1 MTVKENHT
9 ILSRATIRAVVIT
22 ALVAV
27 AAVFST
33 QNTDVAFGSCPYTPN
48 SGDQADLWLDMGSQD
63 TYFTDSEW
71 PGYGSQDL
79 QPQRSLPRRHQH
91 TDVHR
96 LGSNHE
102 HNIVRDQ
109 LHDGTIVHRYQKY
122 REHADLPETLQLGWD
137 YTSLQFGI
145 THERKCILNAG
156 QSHIYPM
163 LITDSDMQ
171 GTPLTYT
178 TGGEDGTGN
187 QNTQTTTGTQNNNR
201 TTTGTDATN
210 TGTTNRPTGHGNGHG
225 KVGLGERPYGN
236 FEDLECERTDYA
248 GCAAIYGEMKILK
261 SSFGAQG
268 WYDVYPEFGI
278 LTGDEIEARKNVP
291 VPIHYPP
298 TSMSWGLLLEAP
310 DDYPEGLVFNCDVQ
324 WFKNGSPM
332 PIPKVMRDWSRF
344 YDFCYIGKDANG
356 NMAFSAGVA
365 HHHLADGLAFE
376 DYPVPFGP
384 GNYRVEMRIGFDKPD
399 STWQPFTERSFT
411 IDDWDPETE
420 CNVPFEQLPTDN
432 VELRALKTACKGAF
446 GKRFKVNDNIAVDC
460 TDYATCAEEY
470 GGLIYS
476 ASFEGYREY
485 SPMHTGLQDKQS
497 PWFGGLYSPGAVMFD
512 VKLQFKP
519 KYNALSH
526 ELPDGYQF
534 TLMVKHMHADSRE
547 EIGRSTCL
555 WGNPE
560 GPEPTPIDGRCG
572 SGIRG
577 IGEGTA
583 ILDSF
588 DRWIPGD
595 YITEVWMDQTMFG
608 SHAFR
613 VYQVDYATD
622 CSPGAGNT
630 HVFQRPVY
638 KKHKA
643 DMAALGMPINE
654 NYQLAKNTSRHLGHA
669 CYAYGNTN
677 RD

>member
-9 ILSRATIRAVVIT
+9 ILSRATVRAIVIT

-33 QNTDVAFGSCPYTPN
+33 QNAGVAFGSCPYTP
-48 SGDQADLWLDMGSQD
+48 SPGDQADLWLDMNGED
-63 TYFTDSEW
+63 TYFTDAEW
-71 PGYGSQDL
+71 PTYEVKTF
-79 QPQRSLPRRHQH
+79 SLKGPFRGE
-91 TDVHR
+91 V
-96 LGSNHE
+96 
-102 HNIVRDQ
+102 NIRTYNDWGLTTSTTSSEISCTTAQ
-109 LHDGTIVHRYQKY
+109 SYTAIKNAESMPIYLKRCNWG
-122 REHADLPETLQLGWD
+122 EN
-137 YTSLQFGI
+137 TSLQFGI

-156 QSHIYPM
+156 QSNIYPM

-187 QNTQTTTGTQNNNR
+187 QNTQTTTGT
-201 TTTGTDATN
+201 DATD
-210 TGTTNRPTGHGNGHG
+210 TGTTTSPTGHGNGHG

-261 SSFGAQG
+261 SSLGAQG
-268 WYDVYPEFGI
+268 WYDIYPEFGM
-278 LTGDEIEARKNVP
+278 LTGDEIEASKNVP

-298 TSMSWGLLLEAP
+298 TSMYWSLLLEAP
-310 DDYPEGLVFNCDVQ
+310 EDYPEGLVFNCDVQ

-332 PIPKVMRDWSRF
+332 PIPKVMRDWSKF

-356 NMAFSAGVA
+356 DMGFWAGVA
-365 HHHLADGLAFE
+365 HHHLEDGLAFE
-376 DYPVPFGP
+376 NYPVPFGP
-384 GNYRVEMRIGFDKPD
+384 GNYRVEMKIGFNKPD

-411 IDDWDPETE
+411 IDDWDAETE

-446 GKRFKVNDNIAVDC
+446 GKRFKVNDNITVDC

-470 GGLIYS
+470 GGLIYN

-485 SPMHTGLQDKQS
+485 SPMHTRLQDKQS
-497 PWFGGLYSPGAVMFD
+497 TWFGGLYSPSRILLD

-519 KYNALSH
+519 KYNALTYL
-526 ELPDGYQF
+526 LPDGYQF

-622 CSPGAGNT
+622 CWPGAGNT

-638 KKHKA
+638 KQHKA

-654 NYQLAKNTSRHLGHA
+654 NYMLAKHTSRHLGNA